1 MKKAVSTLAL
11 VLASAV
17 FSGCMNC
24 YVRFPATNPRI
35 ESCYKCTRT
44 MAAFTVVGSFP
55 QMMSDNPGD
64 RGFMWENLIS
74 IPFIGL
80 PCLVDTACE
89 ACIDTVCLP
98 ADYFIARAREKK
110 D

>member
-1 MKKAVSTLAL
+1 MKKAVVVLAFVLAL
-11 VLASAV
+11 AV

-24 YVRFPATNPRI
+24 YVRFPTTNPEI
-35 ESCYKCTRT
+35 ESCYGCTRT
-44 MAAFTVVGSFP
+44 MAEFTVVGSFP

-64 RGFMWENLIS
+64 GGFMWENLVT

-89 ACIDTVCLP
+89 TCIDTVCLP
-98 ADYFIARAREKK
+98 ADYFIVRAREKK

>member
-1 MKKAVSTLAL
+1 MKRAVFMLAF

-24 YVRFPATNPRI
+24 YLRAPWTLGKI
-35 ESCYKCTRT
+35 EGCYQSTEY
-44 MAAFTVVGSFP
+44 MGVMTVIASFP
-55 QMMSDNPGD
+55 QCVSDNSGD
-64 RGFMWENLIS
+64 GVFRWENCFT
-74 IPFIGL
+74 IPFLGL

-98 ADYFIARAREKK
+98 ADYFIVRARENY
-110 D
+110 